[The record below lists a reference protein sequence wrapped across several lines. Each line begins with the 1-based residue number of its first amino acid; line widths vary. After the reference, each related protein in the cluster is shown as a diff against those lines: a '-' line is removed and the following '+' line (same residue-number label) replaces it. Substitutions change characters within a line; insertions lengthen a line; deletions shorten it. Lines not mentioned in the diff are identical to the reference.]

1 MSFTAI
7 MLRPSSATADGR
19 TATAAR
25 RKRMRLALAA
35 VCLAVLTSGCSIALD
50 DSIYAAPGKFDFLD
64 CPSIAE
70 RAKKA
75 TAREAELTQLM
86 TRAAEATGGQVV
98 NAVVYQDELS
108 SVRAELVALHKTADD

>member
-1 MSFTAI
+1 
-7 MLRPSSATADGR
+7 
-19 TATAAR
+19 
-25 RKRMRLALAA
+25 MRLAFAA

-50 DSIYAAPGKFDFLD
+50 DSIYAASGKFDFLD

-75 TAREAELTQLM
+75 SAREAELTQLM

-98 NAVVYQDELS
+98 NAVVYQDELN
-108 SVRAELVALHKTADD
+108 SVRAELVALHKTADDKHCAPIISPQVQALEPVH